1 MPPFVYLLLLPAPV
15 TDVQVCRFTGK
26 KKGKFVPVPA
36 MKAGRSRGI
45 APLILNLG
53 TRCRCVFNVTLLVA
67 FTPIEYQAARAPV
80 WSKRFGEDKCFL
92 PIPGSEPRIVL
103 TIGQSRYLGLFH
115 GVILGCN

>member
-1 MPPFVYLLLLPAPV
+1 MPPFVHLRLLPAPV
-15 TDVQVCRFTGK
+15 TDVQVRRFTGK

-53 TRCRCVFNVTLLVA
+53 TRWRCVVNVTPLVP
-67 FTPIEYQAARAPV
+67 FTPIEQEAAGAPV

-92 PIPGSEPRIVL
+92 PIPGSEPRNVL
-103 TIGQSRYLGLFH
+103 TIGQSRYLGFFY
-115 GVILGCN
+115 GVILGYN